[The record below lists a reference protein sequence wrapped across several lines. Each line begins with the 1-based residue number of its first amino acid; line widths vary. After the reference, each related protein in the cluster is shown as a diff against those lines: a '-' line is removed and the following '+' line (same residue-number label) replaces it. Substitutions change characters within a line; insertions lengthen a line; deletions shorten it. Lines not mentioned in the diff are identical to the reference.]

1 MKTVEL
7 RDDTHQL
14 LNDESCQLHDDAD
27 ESATCQLCD
36 DEESCELYNDDDDEE
51 SLYELER
58 KEYYRNVL
66 APQLKTLNRR

>member
-7 RDDTHQL
+7 HDDTHQL
-14 LNDESCQLHDDAD
+14 LNDESCQLFDDDDDTCQLHDDAD
-27 ESATCQLCD
+27 ESATCQLC
-36 DEESCELYNDDDDEE
+36 DDDEE